1 MAFYEQLK
9 KNVGTFSTFFFF
21 KSRVEQKSSGGIFSR
36 PDRG

>member
-9 KNVGTFSTFFFF
+9 KMLVLFPPFFF